1 MPEVSASLPVRT
13 EPYQPRNLLFLHDVL
28 LDGSQRGVVALL
40 EPAGGQVPLVL
51 LFQADVLLAEVRH
64 LVLELIDPDPL
75 LLQKPLLG
83 LYDLVQLLQILR
95 RLAGVLRRVLHL
107 VKSPLAVHGGDIIP
121 HKRAE
126 RSKAAGRS
134 RRKRGEMRRGGSSE
148 RDRRREP
155 RPLAPAFSPPRSH
168 TRAHIELS
176 SALGAL
182 SGGKRAGCQRRLGS
196 LLLRAVMAVG
206 GGGGGFAVELARGLV
221 ASLRSCF
228 SST

>member
-1 MPEVSASLPVRT
+1 MGAFGNSGEQARGSMQVRVAPTCSRAQAARQRSAVPAGDVSKFFPGPNRAVPA
-13 EPYQPRNLLFLHDVL
+13 ERNLLFLHDVL

-121 HKRAE
+121 HKRSGAE
-126 RSKAAGRS
+126 Q
-134 RRKRGEMRRGGSSE
+134 
-148 RDRRREP
+148 
-155 RPLAPAFSPPRSH
+155 
-168 TRAHIELS
+168 
-176 SALGAL
+176 
-182 SGGKRAGCQRRLGS
+182 SGGEEAEEEKEERRWRWWLW
-196 LLLRAVMAVG
+196 
-206 GGGGGFAVELARGLV
+206 
-221 ASLRSCF
+221 
-228 SST
+228 